1 MIIPPATFDKAPC
14 NAKPKATP
22 QEVINAVNEAVS
34 MAITSAREDKSPIL
48 CLGSLYMYGEIVNA
62 VNNCQAK

>member
-34 MAITSAREDKSPIL
+34 IPTYPTKHNKTIPLKINF
-48 CLGSLYMYGEIVNA
+48 IV
-62 VNNCQAK
+62 